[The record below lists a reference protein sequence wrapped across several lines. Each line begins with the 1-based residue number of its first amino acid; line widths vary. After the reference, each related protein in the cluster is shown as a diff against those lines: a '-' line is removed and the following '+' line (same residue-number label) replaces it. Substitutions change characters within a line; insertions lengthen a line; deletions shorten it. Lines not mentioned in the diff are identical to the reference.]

1 MNIGLQNLVN
11 THQNNGHYVE
21 MEKVDKKLDMV
32 FDILR
37 EDDEQE
43 TELPV
48 VMEGTPQE
56 QLETDYNYTRTNFY
70 DLIEN
75 GGKAIESALHI
86 AQEGQHPRA
95 YEVLAQL
102 LKNVGETNEKLM
114 TLHMKMDEMK
124 SDRRIQNPTQVTN
137 NALFVGSTSELQK
150 FLKKESKKDGNSTE

>member
-1 MNIGLQNLVN
+1 MKNPVDIQQTIGR
-11 THQNNGHYVE
+11 YDK
-21 MEKVDKKLDMV
+21 MEKVDKKLDLV

-43 TELPV
+43 TTLPV
-48 VMEGTPQE
+48 VVEGTPQE
-56 QLETDYNYTRTNFY
+56 QLETDYSYTRTNFY

-75 GGKAIESALHI
+75 GSKAIESALHI

-102 LKNVGETNEKLM
+102 LKNVGETNEKLL

-124 SDRRIQNPTQVTN
+124 SDRRVQNSTQVTN
-137 NALFVGSTSELQK
+137 NALFVGSTSELQQMIK
-150 FLKKESKKDGNSTE
+150 GNKNGESGSDS

>member
-1 MNIGLQNLVN
+1 
-11 THQNNGHYVE
+11 

-43 TELPV
+43 TTLPV
-48 VMEGTPQE
+48 VVEGTPQE
-56 QLETDYNYTRTNFY
+56 QLETDYSYTRTNFY

-75 GGKAIESALHI
+75 GSKAIESALHI

-102 LKNVGETNEKLM
+102 LKNVGETNEKLL

-124 SDRRIQNPTQVTN
+124 SDRRVQNSTQVTN
-137 NALFVGSTSELQK
+137 NALFVGSTSELQQMIK
-150 FLKKESKKDGNSTE
+150 GNKNGESGSDS

>member
-1 MNIGLQNLVN
+1 
-11 THQNNGHYVE
+11 
-21 MEKVDKKLDMV
+21 V

-43 TELPV
+43 TTLPV
-48 VMEGTPQE
+48 VVEGTPQE
-56 QLETDYNYTRTNFY
+56 QLETDYSYTRTNFY

-75 GGKAIESALHI
+75 GSKAIESALHI

-102 LKNVGETNEKLM
+102 LKNVGETNEKLL

-124 SDRRIQNPTQVTN
+124 SDRRVQNSTQVTN
-137 NALFVGSTSELQK
+137 NALFVGSTSELQQMIK
-150 FLKKESKKDGNSTE
+150 GNKNGESGSDS

>member
-1 MNIGLQNLVN
+1 LKNPVDIQQTIGR
-11 THQNNGHYVE
+11 YDK
-21 MEKVDKKLDMV
+21 MEKVDKKLDLV

-43 TELPV
+43 TTLPV
-48 VMEGTPQE
+48 VVEGTPQE
-56 QLETDYNYTRTNFY
+56 QLETDYSYTRTNFY

-75 GGKAIESALHI
+75 GSKAIESALHI

-102 LKNVGETNEKLM
+102 LKNVGETNEKLL

-124 SDRRIQNPTQVTN
+124 SDRRVQNSTQVTN
-137 NALFVGSTSELQK
+137 NALFVGSTSELQQMIK
-150 FLKKESKKDGNSTE
+150 GNKNGESGSDS

>member
-1 MNIGLQNLVN
+1 
-11 THQNNGHYVE
+11 

-43 TELPV
+43 TTLPV
-48 VMEGTPQE
+48 VVEGTPQE
-56 QLETDYNYTRTNFY
+56 QLETDYSYTRTNFY

-75 GGKAIESALHI
+75 GSKAIESALHI

-124 SDRRIQNPTQVTN
+124 SDRRVQNSTQVTN
-137 NALFVGSTSELQK
+137 NALFVGSTSELQQMIK
-150 FLKKESKKDGNSTE
+150 GNKNGESGSDS